1 MSNATT
7 QAIRTAP
14 VRGDPVEA
22 ARVLRLGP
30 GPFRLA
36 LSYAVLV
43 AITIFFV
50 SPILY
55 MFIASFKPNDKV
67 LAGLGGFV
75 PQSLSFN
82 NYADVFSRFNGAQ
95 TGTFGGFF
103 LTSVIVSAVIVVS
116 GLVVNSTAAYALA
129 RLRWPGRDLVL
140 LGVIALVILPF
151 EAIAVPLFYMLN
163 GLRNTYV
170 VQFLPFI
177 ANPFSIYLFY
187 TFFVGLPKS
196 LEEAARVDGAGPW
209 RTFLF
214 IMLPNAKP
222 VFATVTTL
230 QFLASWASFLWP
242 VMVIDNPDVRPLPLA
257 ISVFQGTP
265 PIQWGDIMAFGVMMV
280 LPVLVVFLVF
290 QRWFIQS
297 VVASGVKG

>member
-1 MSNATT
+1 MSNATV
-7 QAIRTAP
+7 QSLRTAP
-14 VRGDPVEA
+14 VRDEHVETV
-22 ARVLRLGP
+22 RVRRLGP
-30 GPFRLA
+30 GPFRIT

-43 AITIFFV
+43 AVTIFFV

-55 MFIASFKPNDKV
+55 MFIASFKPNDEV

-75 PQSLSFN
+75 PHSLSFN
-82 NYADVFSRFNGAQ
+82 NYADVFSRFNGSQ
-95 TGTFGGFF
+95 TGTFRGFF
-103 LTSVIVSAVIVVS
+103 LTSVIVSAVIVLG
-116 GLVVNSTAAYALA
+116 GLVVNSLAAYALA

-140 LGVIALVILPF
+140 MGVIALVILPF
-151 EAIAVPLFYMLN
+151 EAIAVPLFFMLN

-177 ANPFSIYLFY
+177 AHPLSIYLFY
-187 TFFVGLPKS
+187 TFFVGLPRS

-230 QFLASWASFLWP
+230 QFLASWSSFLWP
-242 VMVIDNPDVRPLPLA
+242 VMVIDDPAVRPLPLA
-257 ISVFQGTP
+257 ISVFQGQP
-265 PIQWGDIMAFGVMMV
+265 PLAWGDIMAFGVMMV
-280 LPVLVVFLVF
+280 LPVLIVFLVF